1 MLGSIDEQHVV
12 RLLALF
18 QHQDADRDA
27 GGIEQVGRQADHGID
42 VAVGE
47 QLGTDVRLLAAPEQH
62 TVRQD
67 SGSYVPE
74 ENLAAVLYDLSFEK
88 KNVRSWRD
96 SGMNLADVPPV
107 LLAETYADYLKVAEA
122 CSGFDP
128 EWQKKTPW

>member
-1 MLGSIDEQHVV
+1 MITKLGYQRASIED
-12 RLLALF
+12 
-18 QHQDADRDA
+18 
-27 GGIEQVGRQADHGID
+27 GGSFDSYFKPFSQIGLS
-42 VAVGE
+42 AVI
-47 QLGTDVRLLAAPEQH
+47 RF
-62 TVRQD
+62 

-88 KNVRSWRD
+88 NNVRSWRD